1 MSIFKNFFDRNK
13 DEAPVD
19 ETSLNSVLRE
29 FDKERFKN
37 EGNHAFNFESETAF
51 DIIAHI
57 NNLKHHK
64 LNIYKDS
71 LGKRLMRTNLGFQP
85 LTVYNKEL
93 ENFKLKQELYDK
105 DEQISNLKF
114 TLEKTN
120 NQLILETELLK
131 TQKEKNTNLISSSN
145 PQNIT
150 PKEAKRFIKKLSK
163 LNEKLLNA
171 FVCPPDQIE
180 NYTKDCNNET
190 EIKKELIR
198 NVKTNSQLKN
208 VLLHSSLELSS
219 LIELINERIKKH

>member
-19 ETSLNSVLRE
+19 ETNLNSVLRE

-120 NQLILETELLK
+120 NQLICLK
-131 TQKEKNTNLISSSN
+131 PKKKK
-145 PQNIT
+145 T
-150 PKEAKRFIKKLSK
+150 P
-163 LNEKLLNA
+163 
-171 FVCPPDQIE
+171 
-180 NYTKDCNNET
+180 T
-190 EIKKELIR
+190 
-198 NVKTNSQLKN
+198 
-208 VLLHSSLELSS
+208 
-219 LIELINERIKKH
+219 